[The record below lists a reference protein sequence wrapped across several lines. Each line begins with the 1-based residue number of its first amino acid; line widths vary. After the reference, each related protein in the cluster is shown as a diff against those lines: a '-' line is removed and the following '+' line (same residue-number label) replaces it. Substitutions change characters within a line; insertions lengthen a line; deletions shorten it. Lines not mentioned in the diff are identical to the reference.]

1 MSLRLYMIIKAMKN
15 IIRRDD
21 YQPSSRLDM
30 VIKVIKN
37 NDYQMSLRL
46 DTIL

>member
-1 MSLRLYMIIKAMKN
+1 MIIKAMKN
-15 IIRRDD
+15 IIKRNDC
-21 YQPSSRLDM
+21 QASSRLDM
-30 VIKVIKN
+30 IIKVIKN